1 MNKLRQ
7 KIKLIISPIFFAV
20 FLFAIFHV
28 VSFAQEY
35 SSSNYKISNPVIT
48 SGGGYSSSANF
59 GLQSSIGQIGIGTS
73 SAASFGLN
81 AGFLYF
87 PYVTTPAISATP
99 GNGQVSLSWTAANGI
114 LGWTASGYDIGYS
127 TVSGGP
133 YTFGSSLG
141 NVLSATQAGLNN
153 GTTYYFVVRVEDAFQ
168 NIIAI
173 SSQVSAAPVAPSVCT
188 DHNATNYGGTL
199 PCTYPTGGGGGG
211 GGGSSGGGSSS
222 SQTGVIFSGR
232 AYPLSNVSVLEDGQL
247 AVTTIADPN
256 ANFNISLLG
265 LSAGNYTFSVYG
277 EDSEGRRSS
286 LFTFPVFITSG
297 VVTNIGGIFIAPTIA
312 VDKSEVKRGD
322 NIAIFGQSASQA
334 DIIIS
339 VHSAQEVFATTS
351 SDKNGIYLYNF
362 DTSQIDYGEHN
373 TQSKAAVDQ
382 AISDYS
388 NSVSFN
394 VGTEN
399 VIASAPKQCPL
410 KGDLN
415 GDCKVDL
422 VDFSIAAYWYKQ
434 PLSDAFKK
442 IEKAEL
448 NGDGKVDL
456 VDFSIM
462 AYYWTG

>member
-7 KIKLIISPIFFAV
+7 KIKSIIYLISFTAIFFA
-20 FLFAIFHV
+20 LFHFA
-28 VSFAQEY
+28 SFAQEY

-73 SAASFGLN
+73 SSASFGLN

-87 PYVTTPAISATP
+87 PYVTTPAISATA

-141 NVLSATQAGLNN
+141 NVLSAVQGGLNN

-173 SSQVSAAPVAPSVCT
+173 SSQVSATPSAPSICT
-188 DHNATNYGGTL
+188 DHSATNYGGAL
-199 PCTYPTGGGGGG
+199 PCTYPSGGGGGGGG
-211 GGGSSGGGSSS
+211 GGGSSAP
-222 SQTGVIFSGR
+222 QTGVIFSGR

-286 LFTFPVFITSG
+286 LFSFPVFITYG

-312 VDKSEVKRGD
+312 VDKSEVKKGD

-334 DIIIS
+334 NIIIS

-373 TQSKAAVDQ
+373 TQSKAAVDDS
-382 AISDYS
+382 ISDYS
-388 NSVSFN
+388 DSVAFN

-399 VIASAPKQCPL
+399 ITAPVSKQCPM